1 MKRHILFILTLL
13 FFFYAKSQPNCIFTH
28 YSSEN
33 GLSQNSIM
41 SMVQDHNGVLWFSTW
56 DGINRF
62 NGYDF
67 KVYKARQGNKITMTN
82 NRVDLLEVDPYN
94 YIWLQTYD
102 YRVYRFDQRTE
113 KFEQIPAEGEEEGMR
128 FSSIK
133 ILPDSVI
140 WLLSENEG
148 AVRVKTNPKDYSV
161 TTQVY
166 ATHSHGGNAA
176 HINQVFSDAYNQ
188 EWLLTDNGLLKITN
202 DKEEP
207 VSYFVNIQSGKDES
221 VQAFYSFCSYGDE
234 LYFGSD
240 RGRIWC
246 YSLQNEIFRLWEL
259 PVKDKVIAINEIK
272 GMGLLITTAHEG
284 LILYHSDTKE
294 CKVYNKS
301 NCPEF
306 PADAFRSVYVDS
318 KQEAWFEMTDGK
330 VCHFNPLTEVFK
342 QEKMQVEPRGAD
354 RSYPSFSYL

>member
-1 MKRHILFILTLL
+1 MSVSLVFMYFAILYMKIYEMKRHILFILTLL

-207 VSYFVNIQSGKDES
+207 VSY
-221 VQAFYSFCSYGDE
+221 
-234 LYFGSD
+234 L
-240 RGRIWC
+240 
-246 YSLQNEIFRLWEL
+246 
-259 PVKDKVIAINEIK
+259 
-272 GMGLLITTAHEG
+272 
-284 LILYHSDTKE
+284 
-294 CKVYNKS
+294 
-301 NCPEF
+301 
-306 PADAFRSVYVDS
+306 
-318 KQEAWFEMTDGK
+318 
-330 VCHFNPLTEVFK
+330 
-342 QEKMQVEPRGAD
+342 
-354 RSYPSFSYL
+354 

>member
-1 MKRHILFILTLL
+1 MFLWKVSGKSRMIKGGFNFSPFVFLGACISVSLVFMYFCLLYMKIYEMKRHILFILTLL
-13 FFFYAKSQPNCIFTH
+13 LFFHAKSQPNCIFTH

-140 WLLSENEG
+140 WLLSEMRG
-148 AVRVKTNPKDYSV
+148 LSV
-161 TTQVY
+161 
-166 ATHSHGGNAA
+166 
-176 HINQVFSDAYNQ
+176 
-188 EWLLTDNGLLKITN
+188 
-202 DKEEP
+202 
-207 VSYFVNIQSGKDES
+207 
-221 VQAFYSFCSYGDE
+221 
-234 LYFGSD
+234 
-240 RGRIWC
+240 
-246 YSLQNEIFRLWEL
+246 
-259 PVKDKVIAINEIK
+259 
-272 GMGLLITTAHEG
+272 
-284 LILYHSDTKE
+284 
-294 CKVYNKS
+294 
-301 NCPEF
+301 
-306 PADAFRSVYVDS
+306 
-318 KQEAWFEMTDGK
+318 
-330 VCHFNPLTEVFK
+330 
-342 QEKMQVEPRGAD
+342 
-354 RSYPSFSYL
+354 

>member
-148 AVRVKTNPKDYSV
+148 AVRVKQT
-161 TTQVY
+161 
-166 ATHSHGGNAA
+166 
-176 HINQVFSDAYNQ
+176 
-188 EWLLTDNGLLKITN
+188 LKIT
-202 DKEEP
+202 
-207 VSYFVNIQSGKDES
+207 V
-221 VQAFYSFCSYGDE
+221 
-234 LYFGSD
+234 
-240 RGRIWC
+240 
-246 YSLQNEIFRLWEL
+246 
-259 PVKDKVIAINEIK
+259 
-272 GMGLLITTAHEG
+272 
-284 LILYHSDTKE
+284 
-294 CKVYNKS
+294 
-301 NCPEF
+301 
-306 PADAFRSVYVDS
+306 
-318 KQEAWFEMTDGK
+318 
-330 VCHFNPLTEVFK
+330 
-342 QEKMQVEPRGAD
+342 
-354 RSYPSFSYL
+354 

>member
-1 MKRHILFILTLL
+1 MLLWKVSGKSRMIKGDLTLPLLFFRNLYVSISRFLCIFAILYMKIYEMKRHILFILTLL
-13 FFFYAKSQPNCIFTH
+13 LFFYAKSQPNCIFTH

-140 WLLSENEG
+140 WLLS
-148 AVRVKTNPKDYSV
+148 
-161 TTQVY
+161 
-166 ATHSHGGNAA
+166 
-176 HINQVFSDAYNQ
+176 
-188 EWLLTDNGLLKITN
+188 
-202 DKEEP
+202 
-207 VSYFVNIQSGKDES
+207 GK
-221 VQAFYSFCSYGDE
+221 
-234 LYFGSD
+234 
-240 RGRIWC
+240 
-246 YSLQNEIFRLWEL
+246 
-259 PVKDKVIAINEIK
+259 
-272 GMGLLITTAHEG
+272 
-284 LILYHSDTKE
+284 
-294 CKVYNKS
+294 
-301 NCPEF
+301 
-306 PADAFRSVYVDS
+306 
-318 KQEAWFEMTDGK
+318 
-330 VCHFNPLTEVFK
+330 
-342 QEKMQVEPRGAD
+342 
-354 RSYPSFSYL
+354 

>member
-13 FFFYAKSQPNCIFTH
+13 LFFHAKSQPNCIFTH

-148 AVRVKTNPKDYSV
+148 AVRVKTNPKDYSI

-166 ATHSHGGNAA
+166 ATHSRGGNAV

-207 VSYFVNIQSGKDES
+207 VSYFVNIQSGKDEP

-259 PVKDKVIAINEIK
+259 PLNSTCKCNRILINNLFKFFVWREV
-272 GMGLLITTAHEG
+272 
-284 LILYHSDTKE
+284 S
-294 CKVYNKS
+294 KS
-301 NCPEF
+301 FTRSIIEF
-306 PADAFRSVYVDS
+306 I
-318 KQEAWFEMTDGK
+318 
-330 VCHFNPLTEVFK
+330 FNPLNLFVGYFTKVLTLWDILPDKPVGVFIGTTF
-342 QEKMQVEPRGAD
+342 P
-354 RSYPSFSYL
+354 

>member
-13 FFFYAKSQPNCIFTH
+13 LFFHAKSQPNCIFTH

-148 AVRVKTNPKDYSV
+148 AVRVKTNPKDYSI

-166 ATHSHGGNAA
+166 ATHSRGGNSV

-207 VSYFVNIQSGKDES
+207 VSYFVNIQSGKDEP

-234 LYFGSD
+234 LYFDQTEDGY
-240 RGRIWC
+240 G
-246 YSLQNEIFRLWEL
+246 
-259 PVKDKVIAINEIK
+259 AI
-272 GMGLLITTAHEG
+272 L
-284 LILYHSDTKE
+284 
-294 CKVYNKS
+294 
-301 NCPEF
+301 
-306 PADAFRSVYVDS
+306 
-318 KQEAWFEMTDGK
+318 
-330 VCHFNPLTEVFK
+330 
-342 QEKMQVEPRGAD
+342 
-354 RSYPSFSYL
+354 